1 MTIFR
6 LSNIWFTLFV
16 LMFALYPSIITAADK
31 TGDEVVWQGIS
42 AFYNEEFDEAVE
54 VLTKARNDFPEHPT
68 VHLVWA
74 VSLWLRAQ
82 AKDGYKV
89 AHTALEKSSAEI
101 IPVYQQLLKK
111 YPRDPDYQLNMATTQ
126 GLLARVALGKK
137 DWLGVVSSGI
147 KGYKGARAVHQN
159 HPEIYDS
166 YLPLGVLNYY
176 VGRSS
181 SAVQVLGNI
190 FGIEANS
197 DIGLQQIN
205 LAVEKGEYARVEATS
220 ILAYIY
226 LWIQDDPQ
234 LALIYCDKLRSEFPK
249 SAYYH
254 HIYTEALLQLKRLDE
269 AEMSLAVTQK
279 MADDNLPASKK
290 AWQPTLK
297 YQRALLNFHL
307 GDLDE
312 ALKLVSAS
320 INDFN
325 AELDTPLGYG
335 YLLRGMIYDLKG
347 NRRKAIAN
355 YQAAVKLENYTTAV
369 TKAKRYLKEPYQK

>member
-1 MTIFR
+1 M
-6 LSNIWFTLFV
+6 FTLFV

>member
-16 LMFALYPSIITAADK
+16 LMFVLYPSIITAADK

>member
-1 MTIFR
+1 M
-6 LSNIWFTLFV
+6 FV
-16 LMFALYPSIITAADK
+16 LYPSIITAADK

>member
-1 MTIFR
+1 MTVFR

-347 NRRKAIAN
+347 KRRKAIAN

>member
-1 MTIFR
+1 MTVFR
-6 LSNIWFTLFV
+6 LSNILFTLFV

-197 DIGLQQIN
+197 DIGLQQIK

>member
-1 MTIFR
+1 MTVFR
-6 LSNIWFTLFV
+6 LSNILFTLFV

>member
-16 LMFALYPSIITAADK
+16 LMFVLYPSIITAADK

-181 SAVQVLGNI
+181 SAVQILGNI

>member
-1 MTIFR
+1 MTVFR

-16 LMFALYPSIITAADK
+16 LTFAIYPSIITAADK

>member
-1 MTIFR
+1 MTVFR
-6 LSNIWFTLFV
+6 LSNILFTLFV

-82 AKDGYKV
+82 AQDGYKV
-89 AHTALEKSSAEI
+89 AHTVLEKSSAEI